1 MIEPAACT
9 LCFGVGHVVITHHPT
24 VWMDCP
30 HTYWKDQT

>member
-1 MIEPAACT
+1 MPSVECA
-9 LCFGVGHVVITHHPT
+9 LCFGVGHVVITHQPT